1 MLEYNE
7 ANIRKME
14 IVDAGY
20 SDSEEQEP
28 SQNATVYYTK
38 TDLLSDTTSCP
49 DNHVPIRK
57 CLIHR
62 SADHPIWR
70 CRTFHAMSIA
80 DRRQI
85 VKLNNACTHCLETD
99 HHSSKCTK
107 TFRCTVANCG
117 SSSHNALL
125 HDDSS
130 D

>member
-1 MLEYNE
+1 MYECCKPKLLEFLKYRRSMLEYNE

-62 SADHPIWR
+62 SADLQSGGAVRFTP
-70 CRTFHAMSIA
+70 
-80 DRRQI
+80 
-85 VKLNNACTHCLETD
+85 
-99 HHSSKCTK
+99 
-107 TFRCTVANCG
+107 
-117 SSSHNALL
+117 
-125 HDDSS
+125 
-130 D
+130 